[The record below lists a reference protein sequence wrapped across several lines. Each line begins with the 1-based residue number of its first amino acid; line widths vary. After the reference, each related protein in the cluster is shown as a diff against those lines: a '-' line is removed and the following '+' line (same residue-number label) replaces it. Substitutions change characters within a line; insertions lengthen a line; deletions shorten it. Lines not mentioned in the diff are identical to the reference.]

1 VRRAILLL
9 ILALAGCS
17 DDCEWWDDRCQEED
31 RQGPPGPPSVQGRL
45 DAQECLRRH
54 LAGLPLL
61 WDALAAPGR
70 VTLDWPGGETIEIV
84 IDPSLT
90 FSNDPDRDGFL
101 FRGDAALEPDGSF
114 RDGRLEIEGL
124 DCALILNEWEL
135 SPAWAGR
142 IAVHGAGVVGTV
154 QLAGNG
160 TLVFTGSYRE
170 QDTTSVPIQFMLPLN

>member
-1 VRRAILLL
+1 
-9 ILALAGCS
+9 
-17 DDCEWWDDRCQEED
+17 
-31 RQGPPGPPSVQGRL
+31 L
-45 DAQECLRRH
+45 DSEECLRRH

-84 IDPSLT
+84 IDPSLIFT
-90 FSNDPDRDGFL
+90 NDADRDGFL
-101 FRGDAALEPDGSF
+101 FRGSAARDPDGSF

-124 DCALILNEWEL
+124 ECALVLDEWEL

-142 IAVHGAGVVGTV
+142 LAVHGSGLVGTV
-154 QLAGNG
+154 QLPGDG

-170 QDTTSVPIQFMLPLN
+170 QDTTSVALQFTLPLN